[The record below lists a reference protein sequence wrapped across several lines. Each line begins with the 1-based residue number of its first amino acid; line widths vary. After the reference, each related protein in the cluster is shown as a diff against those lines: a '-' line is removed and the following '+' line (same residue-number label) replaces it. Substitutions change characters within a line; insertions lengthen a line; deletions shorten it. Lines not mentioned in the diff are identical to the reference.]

1 MLYVIATFTVKDGS
15 VDTIIEKSK
24 AVIEATRK
32 EDGCISYD
40 LNRVVEDANTFTFV
54 ERWESRAHLD
64 AHFKTDHLQ
73 AWRDVGADHVVS
85 RKVEII
91 DNGDVEV
98 L

>member
-15 VDTIIEKSK
+15 ADTIIEKSK
-24 AVIEATRK
+24 AVIEATRR
-32 EDGCISYD
+32 EEGCISYE
-40 LNRVVEDANTFTFV
+40 LNHAVEDANTFTFV

-91 DNGDVEV
+91 NNGDVEV